1 LSGINTGILTNAFP
15 LTAEQV
21 KALENRVLETE
32 EAVVFLD
39 ENKEVCYAM
48 PFDPELIKELAW
60 QNAYELIAEDGL
72 LTKKIYK
79 KQSLETF
86 SLEEILQKRSYE
98 DSWGLIGSSAG
109 LLDESLLDE
118 FILE

>member
-1 LSGINTGILTNAFP
+1 MSGINTGILTNAFP

-21 KALENRVLETE
+21 KAIENKVLNTK

-39 ENKEVCYAM
+39 ENKEVCYVM
-48 PFDPELIKELAW
+48 PFYPELIKELAW
-60 QNAYELIAEDGL
+60 QNAYELIVENGI
-72 LTKKIYK
+72 LTKKVYK
-79 KQSLETF
+79 KRSLKTF
-86 SLEEILQKRSYE
+86 SLKEILQKRSYE
-98 DSWGLIGSSAG
+98 DSWELLYSTIS